1 MAKDVKLN
9 ISIDTSGL
17 KAAIRTAN
25 EASRSIADQYIKD
38 QQRMTRQTKIE
49 IDKRNAMLKSQG
61 GGNGWGSASQMR
73 MMGFAA
79 QAAGFNKTGYLLRMS
94 SAGIGAGMSG
104 NICV

>member
-38 QQRMTRQTKIE
+38 QQK
-49 IDKRNAMLKSQG
+49 
-61 GGNGWGSASQMR
+61 
-73 MMGFAA
+73 
-79 QAAGFNKTGYLLRMS
+79 LLR
-94 SAGIGAGMSG
+94 
-104 NICV
+104 NK